1 MSPER
6 RALLRAKTRAFGIHA
21 GISAVLFLV
30 IVAVAVLA
38 WLPPPYFWID
48 GGVFIVAVA
57 AVVDL
62 VLGPALTFYLY
73 RPGRRQLAL
82 IFTVIAFIQSAA
94 LSWGVQV
101 LYAGRPQVVVY
112 AGYPRLEFFP
122 IGEMLLRDGPRTIE
136 QLRALS
142 PEQPP
147 LVLAPLPKDKA
158 EARAMVVAASVVGS
172 SVLRMTERFLPLE
185 GEALEEVLAAG
196 RTHAQLEE
204 TWPGASARVE
214 AFAAARGVPATAF
227 AFVPVYGRYS
237 SALLAIDRANGR
249 LAGHVYLFAR

>member
-6 RALLRAKTRAFGIHA
+6 RALFRAKARAFGIHA
-21 GISAVLFLV
+21 GISAALFV
-30 IVAVAVLA
+30 AIVTVAVLA

-48 GGVFIVAVA
+48 GGVFIVSVA
-57 AVVDL
+57 AAVDL
-62 VLGPALTFYLY
+62 ILGPALTFFLY
-73 RPGRRQLAL
+73 RPGRKQLAL
-82 IFTVIAFIQSAA
+82 IFTVIAFVQSAA
-94 LSWGVQV
+94 LTWGVQV

-112 AGYPRLEFFP
+112 AGYPRMEFFP
-122 IGEMLLRDGPRTIE
+122 IGEALLRDGPRTLE

-142 PEQPP
+142 PERPP
-147 LVLAPLPKDKA
+147 LLLVPLPKDKA
-158 EARAMVVAASVVGS
+158 EARATVVAASVVGT
-172 SVLRMTERFLPLE
+172 SVLRMSERFLPLE

-196 RTHAQLEE
+196 QTREQMEA
-204 TWPGASARVE
+204 TWPGAGARIE
-214 AFAAARGVPATAF
+214 AFASERGVPATAF

>member
-1 MSPER
+1 
-6 RALLRAKTRAFGIHA
+6 
-21 GISAVLFLV
+21 
-30 IVAVAVLA
+30 
-38 WLPPPYFWID
+38 
-48 GGVFIVAVA
+48 
-57 AVVDL
+57 
-62 VLGPALTFYLY
+62 
-73 RPGRRQLAL
+73 
-82 IFTVIAFIQSAA
+82 
-94 LSWGVQV
+94 
-101 LYAGRPQVVVY
+101 
-112 AGYPRLEFFP
+112 
-122 IGEMLLRDGPRTIE
+122 
-136 QLRALS
+136 
-142 PEQPP
+142 
-147 LVLAPLPKDKA
+147 
-158 EARAMVVAASVVGS
+158 MVVAASVVGS

>member
-6 RALLRAKTRAFGIHA
+6 RALFRAKARAFGIHA
-21 GISAVLFLV
+21 GISAALFV
-30 IVAVAVLA
+30 GIVSVAVLA

-48 GGVFIVAVA
+48 GGIFIVSVA

-62 VLGPALTFYLY
+62 ILGPALTFFLY
-73 RPGRRQLAL
+73 RPGRKQLAL
-82 IFTVIAFIQSAA
+82 IFTVIAFVQSAA
-94 LSWGVQV
+94 LTWGVQV

-122 IGEMLLRDGPRTIE
+122 IGDMLLRDGPRTID

-142 PEQPP
+142 PERPP
-147 LVLAPLPKDKA
+147 LVLAPLPKDRA
-158 EARAMVVAASVVGS
+158 EARAMVVDTG
-172 SVLRMTERFLPLE
+172 VLRRSERFLPLE
-185 GEALEEVLAAG
+185 GKALEEVLAG
-196 RTHAQLEE
+196 GQPHEQLEA
-204 TWPGASARVE
+204 TWPGASARVQD
-214 AFAAARGVPATAF
+214 FAAARGVPATAF

-237 SALLAIDRANGR
+237 SALLAIDRASGR